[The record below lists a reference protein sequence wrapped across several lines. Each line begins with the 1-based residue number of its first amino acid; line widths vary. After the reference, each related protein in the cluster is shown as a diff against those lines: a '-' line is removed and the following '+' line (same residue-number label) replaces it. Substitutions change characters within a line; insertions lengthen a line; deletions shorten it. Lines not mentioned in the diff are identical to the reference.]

1 MKRLKIKPI
10 QETLRKYFPIVLIAA
25 LAVFLRLYLL
35 EERVSFDA
43 DQEEIAFKAKE
54 ILSGNPVLLG
64 PKTSLGG
71 FSIGPGFTYLWAIFA
86 FFLKG
91 NPISGAYLSVFL
103 GILFIVGIYLVARK
117 IFSENVGLILSFI
130 SALSVSFIS
139 WDQNPWAPSLFYLSE
154 IITFYGIYLSSSKKY
169 GLPIAAL
176 GLAIGFQSHF
186 AVFLLILPVAI
197 YLLIYRPVLEKKNII
212 ITFLIVILSV
222 LPVFIFDLFNGFIN
236 FQRLLSIFS
245 LGREGLT
252 SPVAKIVTTLV
263 SNSTNILWLHF
274 SIPVSC
280 LIFVITV
287 SYSFWGI
294 FRNKSYRPLL
304 ILSNLFLFIPFFI
317 FLFYKANFSEY
328 YLMTAVIPFL
338 ILLGF
343 MFSTIKNKFV
353 ALLILGIFSF
363 LNVKSFIFIYKP
375 MNLHAKEQIVQEIVK
390 RGGKSGYGVSL
401 STELGYGFGYS
412 YIFEYYNAKPDT
424 PPLKNQ
430 QRIFTIVAPSGYRGI
445 EPMMG
450 VDGIGLRWEGLK

>member
-10 QETLRKYFPIVLIAA
+10 QETLRKYFPIVLITA
-25 LAVFLRLYLL
+25 LAAFLRLYLL

-186 AVFLLILPVAI
+186 AVFLLILPIVI
-197 YLLIYRPVLEKKNII
+197 YLLIYRPVVEKKNII
-212 ITFLIVILSV
+212 RSFLILALSV
-222 LPVFIFDLFNGFIN
+222 LSVFIFDLFNGFIN
-236 FQRLLSIFS
+236 LQRFLLIFS

-274 SIPVSC
+274 SILVSC
-280 LIFVITV
+280 LIFVTTV
-287 SYSFWGI
+287 LYSFWGI
-294 FRNKSYRPLL
+294 FRNKNYRPLL
-304 ILSNLFLFIPFFI
+304 ILSNLFLFVPFFI

-328 YLMTAVIPFL
+328 YLMTAVVPFL
-338 ILLGF
+338 ILMGF

-375 MNLHAKEQIVQEIVK
+375 MNLHAKEQIVQEIV
-390 RGGKSGYGVSL
+390 RMGGKNGYGVSL

-412 YIFEYYNAKPDT
+412 YIFEYYNAKPDI

-430 QRIFTIVAPSGYRGI
+430 QKIFTIVAPSGYKGI
-445 EPMMG
+445 EPMIGM
-450 VDGIGLRWEGLK
+450 DGIGLRWEGLK

>member
-10 QETLRKYFPIVLIAA
+10 RETLRKYFPIVLITA

-197 YLLIYRPVLEKKNII
+197 YLLIYRPVVEKKNT
-212 ITFLIVILSV
+212 ITSFLVLTLSV
-222 LPVFIFDLFNGFIN
+222 LPVVIFDLFNGFIN
-236 FQRLLSIFS
+236 LQRLLLIFS

-274 SIPVSC
+274 SIPVSR
-280 LIFVITV
+280 LIFVTTV
-287 SYSFWGI
+287 LYSFWGI

-390 RGGKSGYGVSL
+390 MGGESGYGVSL